1 MNKTLDIK
9 KDFLK
14 WAMEISMNSDDA
26 RKAMIMYAKGMI
38 TISELMVVLV
48 DEARNLRWEKGMD
61 IE

>member
-26 RKAMIMYAKGMI
+26 RKAMRMYAKGMI